1 MKSSISLT
9 LALKKSKYL
18 GTKIMKDFKG
28 FYVGRYKILL
38 RNIKDLINRYFM
50 FKNGKVQHC

>member
-9 LALKKSKYL
+9 LALKKSEYL

-38 RNIKDLINRYFM
+38 RNIKDLN
-50 FKNGKVQHC
+50 K